1 MSFDGIKACELE
13 MKPAWDNPSDTSKES
28 NGFERPSA
36 ATNPSPFI
44 QKKEACRGTLRTRP
58 KREPARHI
66 VASDFWSH
74 LGSN

>member
-44 QKKEACRGTLRTRP
+44 QKKRRAEAHFVPDLSASLRAT
-58 KREPARHI
+58 
-66 VASDFWSH
+66 
-74 LGSN
+74 